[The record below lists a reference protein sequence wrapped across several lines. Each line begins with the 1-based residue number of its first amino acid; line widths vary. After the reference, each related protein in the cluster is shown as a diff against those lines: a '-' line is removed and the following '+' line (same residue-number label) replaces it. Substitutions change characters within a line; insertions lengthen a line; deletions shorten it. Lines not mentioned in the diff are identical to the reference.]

1 MLNSKAHSYEFSMA
15 TFMRMVQYGIS
26 LHRKFILIKEI
37 AIDIMAS
44 IIVSFLIPN
53 VINILIISLLELK
66 YSKPELFEVASFQ
79 KIVVIAD
86 NSPF

>member
-1 MLNSKAHSYEFSMA
+1 
-15 TFMRMVQYGIS
+15 
-26 LHRKFILIKEI
+26 
-37 AIDIMAS
+37 MAS

-79 KIVVIAD
+79 EIVVIED